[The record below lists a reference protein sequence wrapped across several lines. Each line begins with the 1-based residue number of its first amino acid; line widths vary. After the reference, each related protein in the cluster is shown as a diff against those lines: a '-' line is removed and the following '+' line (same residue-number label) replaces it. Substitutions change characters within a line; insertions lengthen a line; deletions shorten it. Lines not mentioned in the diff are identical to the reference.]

1 MTWHIEVSVC
11 DPCDLEYMALV
22 LSPTSWGGVGGVR
35 VAGVSRDVG
44 ASLQCLDIG
53 SNNLLRNVCSR
64 HSAVVVS
71 IISADPSSHTPSP
84 QLRTLNGID
93 FGPCQ

>member
-1 MTWHIEVSVC
+1 MTPVTLNIWHWSYH
-11 DPCDLEYMALV
+11 PHL
-22 LSPTSWGGVGGVR
+22 GGGVR